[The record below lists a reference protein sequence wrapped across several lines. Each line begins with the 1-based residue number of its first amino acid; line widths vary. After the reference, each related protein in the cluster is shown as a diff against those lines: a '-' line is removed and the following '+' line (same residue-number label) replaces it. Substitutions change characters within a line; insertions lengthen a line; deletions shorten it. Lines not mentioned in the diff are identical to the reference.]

1 MYVAAQKVVRPA
13 AQRSGINV
21 YLYRHG
27 PRPPPGVSWENPDV
41 ELIATEFPGE
51 LASAAIEVPAGGNP
65 VRSYLDVVCSD
76 DTPAGRVIEAIRQFQ
91 GLWEIPRGAVPV
103 RIDRVA
109 IRFACEPRLQRDAA
123 AELRELSGRAA
134 RLIESPVPL
143 RRDVP
148 PIEIR
153 AEIQADRMVLHAPEA
168 SLARLREVNGP
179 QWRPTSLTLDRD
191 VRGQLVERWGEPY
204 EHLAPVLTGRSLDD
218 LLELGGVRVVR
229 ADTGELLWKWP
240 RRDIR
245 PSYCLA
251 CHQHNTLVP
260 EPRRAI
266 WRCTFCDSEQ
276 PDDGLWIAALA

>member
-13 AQRSGINV
+13 AQRSGVNV

-27 PRPPPGVSWENPDV
+27 PHPPPGVSWENPDV

-65 VRSYLDVVCSD
+65 IRSYLDVVCSD
-76 DTPAGRVIEAIRQFQ
+76 DTPAGKVVEAIRQFQ
-91 GLWEIPRGAVPV
+91 GLWEISSGAVPV

-109 IRFACEPRLQRDAA
+109 IRFACELRLLRDAA

-134 RLIESPVPL
+134 RLVESPVPL

-153 AEIQADRMVLHAPEA
+153 AEIQADRMVLHASEA

-179 QWRPTSLTLDRD
+179 QWRATSLTLDRD
-191 VRGQLVERWGEPY
+191 V
-204 EHLAPVLTGRSLDD
+204 
-218 LLELGGVRVVR
+218 
-229 ADTGELLWKWP
+229 
-240 RRDIR
+240 
-245 PSYCLA
+245 
-251 CHQHNTLVP
+251 
-260 EPRRAI
+260 
-266 WRCTFCDSEQ
+266 
-276 PDDGLWIAALA
+276 